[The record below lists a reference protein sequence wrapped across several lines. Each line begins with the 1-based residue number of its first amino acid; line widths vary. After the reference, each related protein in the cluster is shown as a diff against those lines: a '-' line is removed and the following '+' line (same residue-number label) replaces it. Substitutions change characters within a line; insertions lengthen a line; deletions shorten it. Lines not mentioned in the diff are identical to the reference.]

1 MADSL
6 SPKHKAF
13 CLEYIK
19 DLNGTQAAIRA
30 GYSKNCARGTAST
43 LLTYPNIKAKISE
56 LMKDREKKTK
66 ITAQKVV
73 QEIAKKGFLKKE
85 DMKEGEGL
93 EVLIS
98 FINSLKKETLKR
110 DLKDIET
117 EKLLDTLIKATVE
130 LEGIQAK
137 ALEMLAKHTG
147 AFNKDESDKTVI
159 KVKVG
164 D

>member
-1 MADSL
+1 MAGSL

-66 ITAQKVV
+66 ITAERVV
-73 QEIAKKGFLKKE
+73 EELAKIAFSKQFEIEGFEEL
-85 DMKEGEGL
+85 DMK
-93 EVLIS
+93 
-98 FINSLKKETLKR
+98 
-110 DLKDIET
+110 D
-117 EKLLDTLIKATVE
+117 KL
-130 LEGIQAK
+130 K

-159 KVKVG
+159 KVKIG